1 MNRPHQILGLFL
13 ACLVLGF
20 RTAAQELVSVFGGQ
34 PGTADSGYVGMP
46 GWMDDLDSLV
56 PHVHWSRP
64 AVLADGTVLFI
75 SQAGGG
81 INPFVAVPA
90 TDAAPLMAGN
100 NTVWEMVSAGGFH
113 VFARGGQGAQS
124 LGYKTGFGDGPGIPI
139 VPPELVVEMRHLRAA
154 AGDATHL
161 VFTGKDVF
169 GLLGAYV
176 LSFDTGGSPGPSQP
190 IPGSGE
196 GAMFPDV
203 AADGTSF
210 VFRRADG
217 HILWRT
223 AGDLIDLGPGSE
235 PAISADGSTVCFV
248 AAGTILVADRVA
260 GTVLPVGDF
269 APGVASSP
277 ALSDNGRFVVF
288 RSTAPLVA
296 GMGRDELPHAQIYL
310 YDAWSRG
317 IHSLT
322 GHADGDSVCPAIE
335 GTGRYLAFSSET
347 ASLEEKN
354 IYQVFRYDRGED
366 AATNTAPLLVAA
378 PAVYGEIDQET
389 ELPLAV
395 DDVENDAVEVGI
407 LSGPTVEQGAIVDAG
422 GNPVAVWSGDLPF
435 RFVPAA
441 GFAGRLTF
449 LFQARDRNGEGASLT
464 TEPVALEVQ
473 VGASIE
479 CLTGEVDEVNVPR
492 FDGDRIGVSGDG
504 RWLLYGTDV
513 PGVFV
518 GYKVWLHDTESERMR
533 VVFESP
539 YHDVAWSR
547 AVLARS
553 ARAGVYCTSGAVHW
567 FTFDENGV
575 LDEVVASVEDA
586 SSPGI
591 SDDGAT
597 VVFEQD
603 GKVFV
608 WRPGSGDPVEFR
620 AGRFPALSGDGRMLA
635 CVDGGF
641 ILVFR
646 GVDGVF
652 TTNTE
657 RMVEQVATELRLS
670 VGGRYL
676 LCQNGTTLVVF
687 DLTVNQIV
695 ASIANAKYG
704 ELAASGSFVYYVDG
718 ATNQARWRNLL
729 TAEERVLCADARRA
743 VLSADGRFATLVS
756 KADIAGG
763 RENTFDVYR
772 AAVPF
777 AVNQPPTASDETL
790 HLIEDL
796 DGGNQQPMEFLI
808 MGGDGD
814 AWDRDLLLT
823 ILEWPLNG
831 SVEVRYG
838 WDGITIVYTPN
849 GNFAGAD
856 TLVYRVTDGSGQ
868 SATGTFRLEVAPVD
882 DPPELALIPDQR
894 LLNGPVF
901 APVDLDDYITEVDG
915 DGLDILV
922 SGQDELIVTVNGRVL
937 TIEPPAGTWSGSETI
952 TVRIVD
958 QTDAGLSAER
968 SFVVAN
974 WYGNTVTLEKGW
986 NAVAF
991 PVRPDFASAAAV
1003 VAATDGRI
1011 YRWNGAGYDT
1021 VDAGNPA
1028 FAPGQGYWLY
1038 VPAGQEGEYE
1048 ILGHLP
1054 ASSEVTLAAAGLS
1067 LVGPLGVGGE
1077 CALPDG
1083 VARGDVFRYS
1093 PARLRLQVLAEGETL
1108 KAGQAY
1114 WIRNAG
1120 PEKTVSLPLSD

>member
-20 RTAAQELVSVFGGQ
+20 RTAAQELVSVFDGQ

-75 SQAGGG
+75 SQAGNQLGDP
-81 INPFVAVPA
+81 NPFFAVPGK
-90 TDAAPLMAGN
+90 DVAPLMAGN

-124 LGYKTGFGDGPGIPI
+124 LGYKTEFDDGPGIPI

-169 GLLGAYV
+169 GFLGAYV
-176 LSFDTGGSPGPSQP
+176 VSFDAGGSPGPSLA

-203 AADGTSF
+203 AGDGASF

-288 RSTAPLVA
+288 RSTAPLVV
-296 GMGRDELPHAQIYL
+296 GMGREELPHAQIYL
-310 YDAWSRG
+310 YDTWSRG

-322 GHADGDSVCPAIE
+322 GHADGDSVCPAID
-335 GTGRYLAFSSET
+335 GAGRYLAFSSEA
-347 ASLEEKN
+347 ASLGAN
-354 IYQVFRYDRGED
+354 GYYQVFRYDRGED

-378 PAVYGEIDQET
+378 PAVYGDIGQTID
-389 ELPLAV
+389 LPLAV
-395 DDVENDAVEVGI
+395 EDMEGDPVEIGI
-407 LSGPTVEQGAIVDAG
+407 LSGPTAAQGTIVDAG
-422 GNPVAVWSGDLPF
+422 DNLPL
-435 RFVPAA
+435 RFVPAD
-441 GFAGRLTF
+441 GFSGRLTF

-473 VGASIE
+473 VGPGIE
-479 CLTGEVDEVNVPR
+479 CLTGAVNPVLDAPWGQ
-492 FDGDRIGVSGDG
+492 FAEDRIGVSGDG
-504 RWLLYGTDV
+504 RWLLYGVKYEYGTTAYRMVLHQPESGLTFRVLDGSYTD
-513 PGVFV
+513 
-518 GYKVWLHDTESERMR
+518 L
-533 VVFESP
+533 
-539 YHDVAWSR
+539 AWPR

-567 FTFDENGV
+567 FTFDENGI
-575 LDEVVASVEDA
+575 LDEAVASFEDA

-796 DGGNQQPMEFLI
+796 DGGNQQPVEFLI

-937 TIEPPAGTWSGSETI
+937 TIEPPVGTWSGSETI

-958 QTDAGLSAER
+958 QTGAALEAER